1 MFIKSDSSSFLTDRN
16 LYISIC
22 IGLAC
27 CLLVF
32 IYCVFQMYRKKKSIR
47 KKQTQLMPNQPKRK
61 KPSRIQSKIKKK
73 KSNKKVNSNR
83 Y

>member
-1 MFIKSDSSSFLTDRN
+1 
-16 LYISIC
+16 
-22 IGLAC
+22 
-27 CLLVF
+27 
-32 IYCVFQMYRKKKSIR
+32 MYRKKKSIR